1 VLETFTLT
9 LFSTIP
15 LLLGDIHVRL
25 SKCVEYTCLKKI
37 NYEFRI
43 IPKM

>member
-9 LFSTIP
+9 LFSTIT

-25 SKCVEYTCLKKI
+25 SKCVEYTCLKK
-37 NYEFRI
+37 NMNLELYL
-43 IPKM
+43 K